1 MKAFNKAVLI
11 TIFGAAAS
19 IASVAA
25 HAEHLTAQQCSNYPF
40 VQTAQPL
47 SHDQVMK
54 ELAELEADG
63 YDPTADSNSY
73 PDDIQT
79 AEQRLHQ
86 DFLRDCGSAAGAH
99 TAMN

>member
-47 SHDQVMK
+47 SHDQVMQ
-54 ELAELEADG
+54 ELA
-63 YDPTADSNSY
+63 
-73 PDDIQT
+73 
-79 AEQRLHQ
+79 
-86 DFLRDCGSAAGAH
+86 
-99 TAMN
+99 